1 MTLSDFDF
9 CGFVTLS
16 RFLRIETAEQALA
29 LGDFLGEGEGD
40 EVLDAFYAAGPGVY
54 YVLLDKGWGRVGDT
68 FVLIIKKVPERV
80 LTPPEFLEALSTL
93 SRTFDAAKE
102 PFALARSIK
111 TQGEYHQLTDEQKAM
126 LANLDCDAYEDARQA
141 LTGFLEGARP

>member
-29 LGDFLGEGEGD
+29 LGDFLDEGD

-68 FVLIIKKVPERV
+68 FILIIKKVPERV

-93 SRTFDAAKE
+93 SRTFDATKE

-111 TQGEYHQLTDEQKAM
+111 TQGEYHQLTDEQKAL
-126 LANLDCDAYEDARQA
+126 LANLDHDAYEDAKQA
-141 LTGFLEGARP
+141 LTDFLEGARP